1 MRLIKLSSKGQVV
14 LPKEIRTAVK
24 AEPGTTFR
32 VFLEEKKIILE
43 PVSKSLVDHLYG
55 KFSGTPL
62 LDDLEDEHAKEIGK
76 EKGA

>member
-55 KFSGTPL
+55 KFSGIPL